1 VDALNEKAVNAYL
14 DDVVKQVGK
23 VDIVFNAIGLQ
34 PIEYDQG
41 KPTTELSYEKF
52 MIPVTTYVGSNF
64 LTARAAARHML
75 TRHSGVI
82 IFLTASGW
90 DRAPLEVDRIFSL
103 ALSLK

>member
-1 VDALNEKAVNAYL
+1 
-14 DDVVKQVGK
+14 
-23 VDIVFNAIGLQ
+23 
-34 PIEYDQG
+34 
-41 KPTTELSYEKF
+41 